1 MALLVLLGVAD
12 SCRVQ
17 EDPHRTLV
25 QGSLQELNDSWTL
38 ETDQQA
44 VYDIP
49 ESMGESLML
58 SICGTK
64 QKFSL
69 GLRAAD
75 GKETAFYTYDPDS
88 GPAEMRLFAALPEGA
103 AGKTLVLHCAEPSA
117 LSAMLSSEPVLA
129 TQTKLSSYYF
139 RRSLYALAFFLLCV
153 LCAVELGVLMVTMR
167 SIFTPEVQHQTRVMI
182 GLMLDAGIW
191 VLTDSELLTLFTD
204 KASFVAFLSLLS
216 FGLIVPLTLEFIRCT
231 LKEECRGLRLLQQVQ
246 MLLLTADI
254 LGWLLRGWAMFWL
267 LPLMH
272 LTILASIPLTLRD
285 LFAAYKKTR
294 SEDVRD
300 ILVGFGALAVCA
312 AAALVFFYGDHAG
325 WQYAVFYCVGL
336 LCFLLQLG
344 RTVIHRV
351 RQAIDEQAQLENYKK
366 LAYVD
371 SLTGLFNY
379 TAFKYMKSR
388 WPERT
393 DWTYIVMDVNWLK
406 QTNDQY
412 GHRAGDELLC
422 CAARCIREAFYRAED
437 CFRIG
442 GDEFAVIATAADED
456 AVKAAVEKLRNL
468 CAEWDAKEEYPV
480 SIAVGHAMQAGRTM
494 TADELFMEADAAMYR
509 NKAEIKKAVGV
520 GSFAVTIQLHIAAF
534 QNTDVLCGSFFRL
547 HSAEDSF
554 DPGFHFQNV
563 KRLGYV
569 IVRAVFQS
577 QDLIHVI
584 TLGGQHDHRYIGK
597 FADLLADLKAGQ
609 LRQHDV
615 Q

>member
-58 SICGTK
+58 SIRGTK

-117 LSAMLSSEPVLA
+117 LSTMLSSEPVLA

-351 RQAIDEQAQLENYKK
+351 RQAIDEQAQLENYKN

-480 SIAVGHAMQAGRTM
+480 SIAVGYAMQAGRTM
-494 TADELFMEADAAMYR
+494 TVDELFMEADAAMYR
-509 NKAEIKKAVGV
+509 NKAEIKKAVG
-520 GSFAVTIQLHIAAF
+520 GII
-534 QNTDVLCGSFFRL
+534 R
-547 HSAEDSF
+547 
-554 DPGFHFQNV
+554 
-563 KRLGYV
+563 
-569 IVRAVFQS
+569 
-577 QDLIHVI
+577 
-584 TLGGQHDHRYIGK
+584 
-597 FADLLADLKAGQ
+597 
-609 LRQHDV
+609 
-615 Q
+615 